1 MKNITNCPN
10 CGAPLDITGRCSYC
24 GTNVKIAKTLD
35 VTEMQDI
42 CLIMRN
48 PKDYKDV
55 TVLPLR
61 GRVSELTFK
70 LTDNERAEV
79 SYYFDGVVVTEED
92 TNDFSR

>member
-1 MKNITNCPN
+1 MSVTNCPN

-35 VTEMQDI
+35 VTERQDI
-42 CLIMRN
+42 CLVMRN

-61 GRVSELTFK
+61 GRVSDLIMK
-70 LTDNERAEV
+70 ITDNAEAEV
-79 SYYFDGVVVTEED
+79 TFYFDGVILTGEG
-92 TNDFSR
+92 